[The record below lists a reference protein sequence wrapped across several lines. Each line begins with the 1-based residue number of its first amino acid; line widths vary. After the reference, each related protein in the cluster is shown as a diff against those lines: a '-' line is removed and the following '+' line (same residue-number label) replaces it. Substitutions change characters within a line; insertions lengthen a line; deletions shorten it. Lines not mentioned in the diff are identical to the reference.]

1 MESNLN
7 KKHALIM
14 LLCCLLPAA
23 GLAAVFVFR
32 IPVNTVLLAAMVL
45 LCPLSHLFMMRG
57 MRHADGGEHHTA
69 PARPEALPRK

>member
-1 MESNLN
+1 MESDLN

-45 LCPLSHLFMMRG
+45 LCPLSHILMMRG
-57 MRHADGGEHHTA
+57 MRHTGGGEHHAA
-69 PARPEALPRK
+69 PARTEAIPRK

>member
-45 LCPLSHLFMMRG
+45 LCPLSHFFMMRG
-57 MRHADGGEHHTA
+57 MRHAGGGEHHTA
-69 PARPEALPRK
+69 QARSEALPQK

>member
-1 MESNLN
+1 MESDLN
-7 KKHALIM
+7 KKHGLIM

-57 MRHADGGEHHTA
+57 MRHAAGGEHRTA
-69 PARPEALPRK
+69 PARTDAVPR